1 MTVTAADRLPSGSL
15 ETLSPFC
22 FNGALA
28 FCQWQGAK
36 LSRRAFVALPRADAT
51 LMTLREGGVV
61 AGTDNPT
68 ARRRELGNML
78 RAMRLARGL
87 TVEQVADHLLV
98 SPSKISR
105 LETGQRG
112 ALARDIRDLARLY
125 ELGDEDQQLLTE
137 LAEQGKQRAWWQSFN
152 LPYSAYVGLEADA
165 TTIMTFNL
173 AILPGLFQTEAY
185 ARVTLEKSFGD
196 FTEARLQELTR
207 VRMER
212 QARVLHSGGESPCFT
227 AILDEAVLRRRV
239 GGSAVM
245 RDQLKSLRESAQ
257 LPNVTLRVVPFG
269 AGALPVATN
278 MFVIL
283 RFSRASMPDIVLLET
298 LTGELILESAEE
310 LRRYNAAFAEVTA
323 MAASEAETLELIA
336 SLERD
341 YSRP

>member
-1 MTVTAADRLPSGSL
+1 MTVTAADCLPSGSL

-68 ARRRELGNML
+68 ARRRELGNVL

-112 ALARDIRDLARLY
+112 ALLRDIRDLARLY
-125 ELGDEDQQLLTE
+125 ELGDEDQRLLTA
-137 LAEQGKQRAWWQSFN
+137 LAEQGKQRAWWQSYN
-152 LPYSAYVGLEADA
+152 LPYVVYVGLEADA

-173 AILPGLFQTEAY
+173 AIVPGLFQTEAY
-185 ARVTLEKSFGD
+185 ARATLQRTFRELP
-196 FTEARLQELTR
+196 EARLQELTR

-212 QARVLHSGGESPCFT
+212 QARVLHSSDAPCIA
-227 AILDEAVLRRRV
+227 AILDEAVLHRTV
-239 GGSAVM
+239 GGAAVM
-245 RDQLKSLRESAQ
+245 RDQLRFLRELAGLS
-257 LPNVTLRVVPFG
+257 NVTLRVVPFD
-269 AGALPVATN
+269 AGALPAGTN

-283 RFSRASMPDIVLLET
+283 SFGRESMPDVVYLET

-310 LRRYNAAFAEVTA
+310 LRQYNAAFAEVTA
-323 MAASEAETLELIA
+323 MAASEAETHELIA

-341 YSRP
+341 YSRS